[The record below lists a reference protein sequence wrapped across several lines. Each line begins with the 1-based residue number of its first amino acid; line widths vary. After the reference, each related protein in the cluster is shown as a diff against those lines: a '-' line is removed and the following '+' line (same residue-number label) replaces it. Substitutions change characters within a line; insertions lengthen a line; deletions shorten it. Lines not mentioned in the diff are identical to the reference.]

1 MWFQQ
6 PGSHAKQCSVLC
18 KGRSQSLASLSPLCW
33 AGAPTKPDAGVPRSH
48 ANIGSPP
55 KMAAFLARAAN
66 RKEKLT
72 ALLIMPLQKE
82 SEPDKWDR
90 KDDPDPLTGQFCRKF
105 STVSS
110 NRQYWPSSTC
120 HLSRQGSAQL
130 TPRSNLRQHRLPQQG
145 HCIKQL
151 SDSFLQWCLKHSLGL
166 MKSLRT
172 AMTRL
177 FSHTGYSP

>member
-1 MWFQQ
+1 MGLAASRYTAGYPGTSEENGCQMLGRSLSPSQALVTKCTQMLREDCCKAGSGFGGVWTARLKWCTARHRGVWFQQ
-6 PGSHAKQCSVLC
+6 PGSRKRQCSVLC
-18 KGRSQSLASLSPLCW
+18 KGRSQSLASLSPPCW

-48 ANIGSPP
+48 TSTGSPP
-55 KMAAFLARAAN
+55 EMAAFLARAAN

-110 NRQYWPSSTC
+110 NRQY
-120 HLSRQGSAQL
+120 
-130 TPRSNLRQHRLPQQG
+130 
-145 HCIKQL
+145 
-151 SDSFLQWCLKHSLGL
+151 
-166 MKSLRT
+166 
-172 AMTRL
+172 
-177 FSHTGYSP
+177 